1 MQFQHCIR
9 RDAYH
14 YMAEHTTAR
23 TVCLHI
29 DFHSVMQA
37 VQFGFFGRDMD
48 MAPGDNH
55 AVVFHH
61 PPFRTDDFNARRIQ
75 QIPRHAHRSFS
86 AQRKAV
92 GHRDFHLR
100 GITQWP

>member
-1 MQFQHCIR
+1 MARSLFYAANGIAITQTDAVSFFHINMQFQHCIR

-55 AVVFHH
+55 AVVFHP
-61 PPFRTDDFNARRIQ
+61 PPFRTCA
-75 QIPRHAHRSFS
+75 PE
-86 AQRKAV
+86 
-92 GHRDFHLR
+92 L
-100 GITQWP
+100 